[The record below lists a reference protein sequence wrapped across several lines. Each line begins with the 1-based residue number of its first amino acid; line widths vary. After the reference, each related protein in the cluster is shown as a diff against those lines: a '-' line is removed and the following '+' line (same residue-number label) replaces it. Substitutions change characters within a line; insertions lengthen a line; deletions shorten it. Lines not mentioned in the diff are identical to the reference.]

1 MVRGLKIFQEHFRK
15 YTHQFVLIGG
25 TACDLAMEEAGLD
38 FRGTKDLDIV
48 LCLESLD
55 NDFAAA
61 FWEFIRAGRYQHQQK
76 STGKKLFYRFHTP
89 ADKDYPFMLELFSR
103 VPDAIKI
110 GDDSHLTPIPVDE
123 EAYSLSAILLNDDYY
138 HFLHSGKKDIE
149 GLPVVGPEYI
159 IPLKARAWLDLNG
172 RKTAGEDVDSKSI
185 KKHKNDIFRLFRI
198 VDPKIIAD
206 MPDKVKEGMRQFLDE
221 MESEDIDLK
230 NLGLGSQ
237 DKGAILREM
246 RRIYGIDL

>member
-1 MVRGLKIFQEHFRK
+1 MVKGLKIFQEHFRK
-15 YTHQFVLIGG
+15 HTHQFVLIGG
-25 TACDLAMEEAGLD
+25 TACDLAMDEAGLD

-48 LCLESLD
+48 LCLEALD
-55 NDFAAA
+55 KDFADA
-61 FWEFIRAGRYQHQQK
+61 FWEFVRAGGYQIQQK
-76 STGKKLFYRFHTP
+76 STGKKIFYRFSIP
-89 ADKDYPFMLELFSR
+89 ENSDFPFMLELFSR

-123 EAYSLSAILLNDDYY
+123 EAYSLSAILLNNDYY

-149 GLPVVGPEYI
+149 GLPIVGPEHI

-172 RKTAGEDVDSKSI
+172 RKTRGEDVDSKSI

-198 VDPKIIAD
+198 IDPKIITD
-206 MPDKVKEGMRQFLDE
+206 IPDEVKDGMRQFLDE
-221 MESEDIDLK
+221 MESENIDLK

-237 DKGAILREM
+237 NKRGILDEM
-246 RRIYGIDL
+246 RRIYGID